1 MKASIAAC
9 SASWL
14 RAANAEADA
23 DNEVDAGW
31 EPTITGTREDAI
43 EAGTPPEVNAAEIE
57 DVSSGGL
64 SRLEVGGGV
73 VVATASEFD

>member
-1 MKASIAAC
+1 M
-9 SASWL
+9 
-14 RAANAEADA
+14 AANAEADG

-31 EPTITGTREDAI
+31 EPTITETKEDAT
-43 EAGTPPEVNAAEIE
+43 EAGTPPEVKAAETE

-64 SRLEVGGGV
+64 SKLEVGGGV